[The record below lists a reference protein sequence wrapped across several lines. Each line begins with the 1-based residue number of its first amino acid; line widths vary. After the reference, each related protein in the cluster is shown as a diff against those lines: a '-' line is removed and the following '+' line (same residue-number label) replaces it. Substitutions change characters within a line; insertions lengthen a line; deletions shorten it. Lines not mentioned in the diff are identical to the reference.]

1 MKRFPVL
8 LSVTVLALALGVV
21 TCSRK
26 SSTETS
32 AMSSMGAKGA
42 SATSKDAPD
51 VTFKDSQDHEVQF
64 ASLKGKVVL
73 VNFWA
78 TWCEPCQMEIP
89 WLIGFQQK
97 YGSKGFT
104 VLGVAMDDDG
114 AKVVAPF
121 VQEKLWDVDGTKMKM
136 TYPIVIGTDDI
147 AQKFGGLLGLPT
159 SVLVSRDGKMVK
171 RILGLITPA
180 ELDKEI
186 QGQLQ

>member
-1 MKRFPVL
+1 MSAMTKKFPFSL
-8 LSVTVLALALGVV
+8 LVIVLALALGAV
-21 TCSRK
+21 TCTSRK
-26 SSTETS
+26 TNSTSS
-32 AMSSMGAKGA
+32 GAA
-42 SATSKDAPD
+42 SANAAPD
-51 VTFKDSQDHEVQF
+51 VTFKDLQGHDVPVS
-64 ASLKGKVVL
+64 SLKGKVVL

-89 WLIGFQQK
+89 WLIDFQRK

-104 VLGVAMDDDG
+104 ILGVAMDDDG

-121 VQEKLWDVDGTKMKM
+121 VQDKLWDVDGTKMKM
-136 TYPIVIGTDDI
+136 NYPIVIGTDDV

-159 SVLVSRDGKMVK
+159 SVLVSRAGKMVK
-171 RILGLITPA
+171 RVLGLITPA